1 MKMTK
6 GERLRRWY
14 MDIGLRLNSLAMQ
27 LPDEVLK
34 ANESTLKQLEEL
46 CLLVTEVKG
55 YGEGEQN
62 DKS

>member
-1 MKMTK
+1 MTK

-34 ANESTLKQLEEL
+34 ANKSTLKQIEDL

-55 YGEGEQN
+55 YEEGEQN
-62 DKS
+62 DK

>member
-1 MKMTK
+1 MTK

-55 YGEGEQN
+55 YKEGEQN
-62 DKS
+62 VNT